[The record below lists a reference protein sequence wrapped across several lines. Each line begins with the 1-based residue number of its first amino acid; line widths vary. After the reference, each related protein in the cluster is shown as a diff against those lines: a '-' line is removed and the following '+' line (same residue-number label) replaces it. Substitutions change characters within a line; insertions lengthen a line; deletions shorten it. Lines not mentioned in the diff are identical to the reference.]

1 MLHTHIGGIALTNS
15 TTRHAVLGGW
25 LECAFSQD
33 APTNFKITN
42 QGPAPHLVL
51 GFLFVETL
59 MPKGLQ
65 RQSHLVSPSGLRADD
80 AAAYLG
86 MGKTKFLELVD
97 KGKIPRAFTIDSIKI
112 WDRFDLDAVI
122 DAAKEDTPT
131 ENNSSIKSWG
141 DK

>member
-1 MLHTHIGGIALTNS
+1 MTNS
-15 TTRHAVLGGW
+15 ATRHAVLGGW

-51 GFLFVETL
+51 VFLFVETL

-86 MGKTKFLELVD
+86 MGKTKFLEWL
-97 KGKIPRAFTIDSIKI
+97 IRAQYREHSQSTISRFGTGSISTRCSERRCAI
-112 WDRFDLDAVI
+112 R
-122 DAAKEDTPT
+122 E
-131 ENNSSIKSWG
+131 
-141 DK
+141 

>member
-1 MLHTHIGGIALTNS
+1 
-15 TTRHAVLGGW
+15 
-25 LECAFSQD
+25 
-33 APTNFKITN
+33 
-42 QGPAPHLVL
+42 
-51 GFLFVETL
+51 

-65 RQSHLVSPSGLRADD
+65 RQNHLISPRGLRADD

-97 KGKIPRAFTIDSIKI
+97 KGTIPQAFTIDSIKI

-131 ENNSSIKSWG
+131 ENNSF
-141 DK
+141 DKIMGR